1 MSREPHCH
9 PGWVRVQDA
18 RSRGK
23 SARGRMALRGEEKA
37 GDELSSHWDVTL
49 MSPWTPDN
57 ENVKARAGGDK
68 KGRIP
73 KPGGAVCAPQIQA
86 ASEKRPASTG
96 PGPHRPSPPLAR
108 PPARRSPSSSRWMI
122 LSMLSLSISAIAVPP
137 PTLPQ
142 RRRRRLAPGSHSSS
156 FLTPRAPRA
165 VVAAAVAA
173 AAAAGPPPSR
183 PAPGFLLLS
192 PLEPREEQNG
202 RRLLRPASGGAR
214 MRARECSGWA
224 GTSLQAHRA
233 RGRGRGRLREG
244 GGVWGA
250 GGRSPG
256 RDG

>member
-1 MSREPHCH
+1 M
-9 PGWVRVQDA
+9 GGGDA
-18 RSRGK
+18 RDG
-23 SARGRMALRGEEKA
+23 ALVAPGRRPAK
-37 GDELSSHWDVTL
+37 SHWVL
-49 MSPWTPDN
+49 GLQIYH
-57 ENVKARAGGDK
+57 NVRARAGE
-68 KGRIP
+68 
-73 KPGGAVCAPQIQA
+73 AVIKTRGLSLDPEALCARPR
-86 ASEKRPASTG
+86 SKRLPRT
-96 PGPHRPSPPLAR
+96 GPHRAWSPPAPPAR
-108 PPARRSPSSSRWMI
+108 PPARRSPSSSRWMM
-122 LSMLSLSISAIAVPP
+122 LSMLSLSISAIAVLP

-142 RRRRRLAPGSHSSS
+142 RRRRRLAPGPHTSS

-202 RRLLRPASGGAR
+202 RRLVRPASGGAR
-214 MRARECSGWA
+214 MRARECSGRA

-244 GGVWGA
+244 A
-250 GGRSPG
+250 GPSRFRGRGPG

>member
-1 MSREPHCH
+1 MRAPDPSGSRE
-9 PGWVRVQDA
+9 
-18 RSRGK
+18 
-23 SARGRMALRGEEKA
+23 
-37 GDELSSHWDVTL
+37 
-49 MSPWTPDN
+49 
-57 ENVKARAGGDK
+57 
-68 KGRIP
+68 
-73 KPGGAVCAPQIQA
+73 
-86 ASEKRPASTG
+86 RPASTG
-96 PGPHRPSPPLAR
+96 PGPHRPNPPPAR

-156 FLTPRAPRA
+156 FFTPRAPRA

-214 MRARECSGWA
+214 MRARECSGRA

-233 RGRGRGRLREG
+233 RGRGRGHLQE
-244 GGVWGA
+244 GA
-250 GGRSPG
+250 GFGPRGAEPGQRRLSDAATARGILPPNGRG
-256 RDG
+256 K